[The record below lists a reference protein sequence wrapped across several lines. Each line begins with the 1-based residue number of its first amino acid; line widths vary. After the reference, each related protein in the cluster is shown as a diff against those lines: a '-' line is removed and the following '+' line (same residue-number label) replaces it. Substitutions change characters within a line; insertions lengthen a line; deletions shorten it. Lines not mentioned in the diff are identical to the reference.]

1 MKKYLLLLIILI
13 PVGCQ
18 QSISIGNN
26 NISVETIANTN
37 RVYQKTWQELQP
49 GLNFKEIPIYST
61 ADQTKINDLITIFKF
76 QPDLFT
82 FAFKQQ
88 TSEPLAVSEWREKYN
103 SLFVCNGGYF
113 LENNQ
118 PAELLKINSEKF
130 GTNLTSAS
138 VGELVINDQGL
149 LDIQANA
156 NIANEKNL
164 LQSYPLLISPDK
176 KENIASDSGQVA
188 PRTIVAKDDVGN
200 ILFIFTKNYY
210 FSLYELQNY
219 LKKSDL
225 DLIIALNLDGG
236 PSSGYSLNTTP
247 AEISDSAEV
256 PNVVMVFAK

>member
-13 PVGCQ
+13 LVGCQ

-26 NISVETIANTN
+26 NISVETVANTN
-37 RVYQKTWQELQP
+37 RVYQEAWQELQA
-49 GLNFKEIPIYST
+49 GLNFKEIPVYSST
-61 ADQTKINDLITIFKF
+61 DKTKINDLIMVFKF
-76 QPDLFT
+76 QPDKFK
-82 FAFKQQ
+82 FALQQ
-88 TSEPLAVSEWREKYN
+88 QVTEPLSVSAWQEKFQA
-103 SLFVCNGGYF
+103 LFVCNGGYF

-118 PAELLKINSEKF
+118 PAELLKINGEKF

-138 VGELVINDQGL
+138 VGELVINDHGL

-156 NIANEKNL
+156 DITNEQNI

-188 PRTIVAKDDVGN
+188 PRTIVAKDNAGN

-210 FSLYELQNY
+210 FSLYTLQNY

-225 DLIIALNLDGG
+225 NLAIALNLDGG

-247 AEISDSAEV
+247 PMVSDSAEV
-256 PNVVMVFAK
+256 PNVVMVFVK